1 MGDRRTQG
9 LLLAAVVIAAVSF
22 ILGSY
27 VFPHGSRNSN
37 EVPPAAPSTLDAAG
51 TLGEFGIEL
60 NDDAHQPPPANA
72 APAPPSDGSASA
84 APVELDA
91 AALEA
96 LAEPA
101 KGRLTGRVIK
111 RNGQAG
117 TVVVSV
123 LEFRTVVPGAD
134 GTPQVRTLPRGATLT
149 LVMRERPPGAPER
162 AALEP
167 GQTVRAEVRIEPSGS
182 GRPGRIVAV
191 NIEAVEAR

>member
-1 MGDRRTQG
+1 MRLWAGRLVSGGDLGDRRTQG

-37 EVPPAAPSTLDAAG
+37 EVPPAAPSTLNAAG

-91 AALEA
+91 A
-96 LAEPA
+96 
-101 KGRLTGRVIK
+101 
-111 RNGQAG
+111 
-117 TVVVSV
+117 
-123 LEFRTVVPGAD
+123 
-134 GTPQVRTLPRGATLT
+134 
-149 LVMRERPPGAPER
+149 
-162 AALEP
+162 
-167 GQTVRAEVRIEPSGS
+167 
-182 GRPGRIVAV
+182 
-191 NIEAVEAR
+191 EAR